1 MKSLSRR
8 GDPGRVPA
16 PSRDGLRQAKPG
28 SVHALAALLLLAT
41 ASAGCKPDLGAPQSL
56 IIGPTILAIR
66 GTPPESAEGGM
77 ATYDALTVDVTG
89 TVAAP
94 AIDWALCLAPNP
106 PANGN
111 DVADACLTIP
121 DDTTTPAPTFTATLS
136 SNACT
141 LFGPDAPPPM
151 KGQPPMRPADPDTTG
166 GFYQLVRATWQSD
179 AGPLLAFA
187 LQRSPAGS
195 QTPPPISLRR
205 MPPTTP
211 EQEPDAGGSGARS
224 GRSGDAARPHRS
236 DERSTSGDGRG
247 RKEGHAASR
256 LQRGFGRDAPVL
268 ERLDAEPG
276 QERESLRLSWFA
288 TGGAFEH
295 DATGRSQTEMK
306 TFTQNVWTAPMT
318 PGPVNFWVCR
328 ATIAVASTLPRLKS
342 MSRHERELAKGVK
355 FSQGF
360 PGCNRSNRL
369 PQLWPANDWG
379 NQRRSTDL
387 GRRRRA

>member
-1 MKSLSRR
+1 MKPVWS
-8 GDPGRVPA
+8 
-16 PSRDGLRQAKPG
+16 
-28 SVHALAALLLLAT
+28 AALLLLAT

-94 AIDWALCLAPNP
+94 AIDWALCLEPNP

-111 DVADACLTIP
+111 DVANACLTSP

-166 GFYQLVRATWQSD
+166 GFYQPVRATWQSD

-187 LQRSPAGS
+187 LQRITCRLANAPTDIAAMYAANYVPNNNPTLADLVLDPAGAA
-195 QTPPPISLRR
+195 TSLYL
-205 MPPTTP
+205 TG
-211 EQEPDAGGSGARS
+211 Q
-224 GRSGDAARPHRS
+224 
-236 DERSTSGDGRG
+236 TSGPP
-247 RKEGHAASR
+247 AATVAAGQKVT
-256 LQRGFGRDAPVL
+256 LQADFSADSAETFLFWNVL
-268 ERLDAEPG
+268 TLSLDM
-276 QERESLRLSWFA
+276 QRESLRLSWFA

-295 DATGRSQTEMK
+295 DATGRSQSEME

-318 PGPVNFWVCR
+318 PGPVYFWTVLR
-328 ATIAVASTLPRLKS
+328 DDRG
-342 MSRHERELAKGVK
+342 GVD
-355 FSQGF
+355 FAAAEIVVT
-360 PGCNRSNRL
+360 P
-369 PQLWPANDWG
+369 
-379 NQRRSTDL
+379 
-387 GRRRRA
+387 